1 MVRVRKLKEEGV
13 VMVAKMEDVTGGGA
27 REERRRVREVR
38 REGGHYSY
46 VVKIKSPNYSKVF
59 QEPKT

>member
-1 MVRVRKLKEEGV
+1 
-13 VMVAKMEDVTGGGA
+13 MVAKMEDVTGGGA